1 MARSVHFFAGANS
14 GGGFQ
19 NLFTELYDPSET
31 LDFIILKGGPGVGK
45 SSFMRELGKT
55 MEDAGTEVEYLH
67 CSGDPDSLDGV
78 LFPEIKSGAV
88 DGTSPHVL
96 EPRYPAA
103 ADRYLDLGR
112 FYDLTAAKE
121 NAAEV
126 KAHTE
131 SYKAAY
137 VRAYRAL
144 KAARVLEL
152 DAAGSAAFDRE
163 RAARRFQGI
172 ARRELR
178 RKGTQRGISTL
189 RFLGSV
195 TYQGYVWRFDSAE
208 ALCPRLY
215 EIPDAYGFAAP
226 FLEDLRR
233 EASARRWDTV
243 CCMSPENPEAMEHLL
258 IPGLGLGF
266 VTTRPGMEYGGRPF
280 RRVRLDAL
288 VTVPDR
294 GAARLKGR
302 MAAALREE
310 GVAALRDA
318 KAAHDKLEAVYNPY
332 VDFDGVRSLAALE
345 SGRLLNWL
353 QQRRRAPR

>member
-1 MARSVHFFAGANS
+1 MAKITHFFTGANS
-14 GGGFQ
+14 GDGFR
-19 NLFTELYDPSET
+19 NLFSELYDPDDV

-45 SSFMRELGKT
+45 NAFMRELGKT
-55 MEDAGTEVEYLH
+55 MEAAGTTVEYIH

-78 LFPEIKSGAV
+78 LFPEIRCGAA

-121 NAAEV
+121 HAEEI
-126 KAHTE
+126 KAHTAD
-131 SYKAAY
+131 YKAAY

-144 KAARVLEL
+144 RAARVLEL
-152 DAAGSAAFDRE
+152 DAAARVGFDRE
-163 RAARRFQGI
+163 RAGRRFQGI

-178 RKGTQRGISTL
+178 RKGTQRGRVTR
-189 RFLGSV
+189 RFLGSL
-195 TYQGYVWRFDSAE
+195 TCQGYLWRFDSAE
-208 ALCPRLY
+208 TLCPRLY
-215 EIPDAYGFAAP
+215 ELPDAYGFAAP

-243 CCMSPENPEAMEHLL
+243 CCMSPESPEAIEHLL

-280 RRVRLDAL
+280 RRVRVDAL
-288 VTVPDR
+288 TSVPDR

-302 MAAALREE
+302 MASVLRDEAA
-310 GVAALRDA
+310 AALRDA
-318 KAAHDKLEAVYNPY
+318 KACHDRLEAVYNPY
-332 VDFDGVRSLAALE
+332 VDFDGVRLLAALE

-353 QQRRRAPR
+353 QQSRRPAR